1 VASQGRYYLVET
13 ADESKATDYTIDQL
27 DLTMKLVQEVKN
39 GGLSFKQLEKN
50 METIGRRLTEEGMNN
65 VKKLDSN
72 KDGKLD
78 ADEVDVKGDFVRE
91 DYTQTNIGNC
101 CMCKIIDCAGEYHC
115 SSYNGMVPRLP
126 YLADELEGNSGSD
139 NDIQAYVIGP
149 TAVSLD
155 ATVEAEG
162 EERSV
167 SVVTEGNRGS
177 ADQET
182 STVVKE
188 EGSGSTEQETS
199 TVVKEEGS
207 GSTEQETSTAVKGGD
222 SGSTDEPSTA
232 VTEGN
237 SGSKDQ
243 ETSTVVKEEGSES
256 TDQETSTAVTEG
268 ESKSTDQQ
276 ISTGANY
283 VENPQLGFFF
293 G

>member
-115 SSYNGMVPRLP
+115 SSNNGMVPVVP

-139 NDIQAYVIGP
+139 NDIEAYVIEP

-155 ATVEAEG
+155 RTVEAEG

-167 SVVTEGNRGS
+167 LAVTEGNRGS
-177 ADQET
+177 KDKET

-188 EGSGSTEQETS
+188 EGSGS
-199 TVVKEEGS
+199 K
-207 GSTEQETSTAVKGGD
+207 EQETSTAVKGGD